1 MIQPAVLGGL
11 FWFSIWCVVLGYIL
25 ELYKEPIKDQ
35 KPQTLTRQKILNNA
49 TKLIIAISALLPMPI
64 FAMIFELWVET
75 HGNTEQSLDLLRTVS
90 SIAFSGAISWITT
103 YITYQQYQA
112 NRKLSQ

>member
-25 ELYKEPIKDQ
+25 ELSKEPIKDQ

-49 TKLIIAISALLPMPI
+49 TKLIVAISALLPMPI
-64 FAMIFELWVET
+64 FAMILSFGLKPMEILSNLW
-75 HGNTEQSLDLLRTVS
+75 
-90 SIAFSGAISWITT
+90 IC
-103 YITYQQYQA
+103 
-112 NRKLSQ
+112 